1 MHRIDTSTA
10 TSDGKFTE
18 GDPTVPVPATTV
30 SADWLNAVQEEL
42 VAAIASAGLEP
53 DKSDNTQLRQ
63 AIGKLIS
70 AAVDAA
76 RIHPATVAPKAPGTA
91 AVGTSPKFARE
102 DHVHP
107 EQTSV
112 SGNAG
117 SATKLAAPRT
127 ILVNLGA
134 TASASF
140 DGTKN
145 ITPGVSG
152 ILPVACGGTGRKDG
166 KAVALATA
174 RTITLTGDVSGSAS
188 FDGSKNVSINVTV
201 SGLEGGVPI
210 GGILPFSGTFGGT
223 GNRFPIPLGGSA
235 PLTNW
240 CLCDGV
246 TTNGKPVPD
255 LRDRMIMG
263 AGTTYKTGSKG
274 GAATHLHTVSGTVGA
289 TTLTVAQLAKHDH
302 KMFADAN
309 ATYRLPANEYC
320 CVQCSYNGYLY
331 DGNYGIGGTTTKP
344 SLGKSG
350 DVGTSASHTHS
361 LTGVK
366 SGSASSLPP
375 YYALAF
381 IMRVA

>member
-10 TSDGKFTE
+10 TPDNKFTE

-42 VAAIASAGLEP
+42 VAAIAGAGLEP
-53 DKSDNTQLRQ
+53 EKSDNTQLRQ

-70 AAVDAA
+70 TAVDAA
-76 RIHPATVAPKAPGTA
+76 RLHPATVAPKAPGTA
-91 AVGTSPKFARE
+91 DVGTSVKYARE
-102 DHVHP
+102 DHRHP
-107 EQTSV
+107 LQTSV

-117 SATKLAAPRT
+117 SATKLAAART

-246 TTNGKPVPD
+246 TTNGKPVPN

-263 AGTTYKTGSKG
+263 AGTTYKTGTKG
-274 GAATHLHTVSGTVGA
+274 GAATHTHSVSGTVGA
-289 TTLTVAQLAKHDH
+289 TTLTEKQLAAHGH
-302 KMFADAN
+302 KMFADQDTKTKVTSAQ
-309 ATYRLPANEYC
+309 YC
-320 CVQCSYNGYLY
+320 CVQCAGSNYIG
-331 DGNYGIGGTTTKP
+331 DANYGIDGTTASP
-344 SLGKSG
+344 GLGNTGKTSA
-350 DVGTSASHTHS
+350 SASHTHS
-361 LTGVK
+361 LTGAK

-375 YYALAF
+375 YYALAY